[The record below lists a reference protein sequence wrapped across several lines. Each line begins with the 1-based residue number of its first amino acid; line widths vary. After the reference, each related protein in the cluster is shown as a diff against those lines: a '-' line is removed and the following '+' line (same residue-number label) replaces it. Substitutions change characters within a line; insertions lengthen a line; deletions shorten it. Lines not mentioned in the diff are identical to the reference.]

1 MGASWQFS
9 GEILVVTEEGV
20 TSNDDLERA
29 FVREALADPRAR
41 PGQAVLWDSR
51 LSVTAITAED
61 VEWRSRMLWELAE
74 RGRIARLALLL
85 AARQSLTA
93 ATLRQ
98 RRTAIPGLRF
108 EVFSDEAEAVA
119 WLAAND

>member
-51 LSVTAITAED
+51 LSVTAITAE
-61 VEWRSRMLWELAE
+61 ATTN
-74 RGRIARLALLL
+74 ARAD
-85 AARQSLTA
+85 S
-93 ATLRQ
+93 
-98 RRTAIPGLRF
+98 RRTWRMALPGIRRR
-108 EVFSDEAEAVA
+108 AG
-119 WLAAND
+119 

>member
-1 MGASWQFS
+1 
-9 GEILVVTEEGV
+9 
-20 TSNDDLERA
+20 
-29 FVREALADPRAR
+29 
-41 PGQAVLWDSR
+41 
-51 LSVTAITAED
+51 
-61 VEWRSRMLWELAE
+61 MLWELAE

-98 RRTAIPGLRF
+98 RRTAIPGLKF